1 MRDALQQSLNVP
13 AIRAL
18 HRTGVKTV
26 RKYAVKAG
34 FEFLPYFGNKS
45 LDVASLAG
53 AIGTVEVRPL
63 DMAAAF
69 GAFGNGGKVT
79 RPRYILEVTGPDG
92 EHLQGRQAR
101 DHAGVEPADGVHHG
115 RHPQGQHRSR

>member
-1 MRDALQQSLNVP
+1 MRDALQYSLNMP

-18 HRTGVKTV
+18 DRIGVKTV

-34 FEFLPYFGNKS
+34 FEFLPTFGNQS
-45 LDVASLAG
+45 LDVAGLAG

-69 GAFGNGGKVT
+69 GAFGNDGKVT
-79 RPRYILEVTGPDG
+79 RPRYILKVEEPKGNVIYDA
-92 EHLQGRQAR
+92 GRPVLPRRCGA
-101 DHAGVEPADGVHHG
+101 
-115 RHPQGQHRSR
+115 HRRPTSCRTS